1 MLRDLLS
8 YRYTYV
14 LYFFKIVSGL
24 PVFFVECR
32 TARNC
37 CHCRAAL
44 PRSSPH
50 PLWTHPAALPHSFL
64 GNRKQISPLRRIF
77 PLFQFSC
84 HVRKSFLRV
93 CARVRVCVF
102 IFRHIAAIECKQKS
116 NNDAAWTW
124 AGGEGSR
131 LRMGGRGRGFW
142 RESKRTQQFDAI
154 KTKWAQGEWDSS
166 VRPTVGIAYLRG
178 VRRGVE
184 KTPKCLITFFQHFF
198 DWKRNNFYF

>member
-1 MLRDLLS
+1 LTDLYYFLLS
-8 YRYTYV
+8 VGQLETV
-14 LYFFKIVSGL
+14 AIV
-24 PVFFVECR
+24 
-32 TARNC
+32 ARHFHVRPPTPFGPIQLHFPIRFWAIEN
-37 CHCRAAL
+37 
-44 PRSSPH
+44 
-50 PLWTHPAALPHSFL
+50 
-64 GNRKQISPLRRIF
+64 KSPLPRIF

-116 NNDAAWTW
+116 NNDAARTW

-166 VRPTVGIAYLRG
+166 VRPTVGIAYHRG

-184 KTPKCLITFFQHFF
+184 KTPECLLTFFQNFF
-198 DWKRNNFYF
+198 YRNWNNL